1 MCMFVKQNTPSN
13 PVGYSPKNLFESPG
27 ASGSCTKFSDP
38 ESKIPGLVSQNHRPK
53 AIWGP

>member
-1 MCMFVKQNTPSN
+1 MLVKQNTPSN
-13 PVGYSPKNLFESPG
+13 PVGYAPKNFFESRG

-38 ESKIPGLVSQNHRPK
+38 ESKIPGLVSRNHRPK